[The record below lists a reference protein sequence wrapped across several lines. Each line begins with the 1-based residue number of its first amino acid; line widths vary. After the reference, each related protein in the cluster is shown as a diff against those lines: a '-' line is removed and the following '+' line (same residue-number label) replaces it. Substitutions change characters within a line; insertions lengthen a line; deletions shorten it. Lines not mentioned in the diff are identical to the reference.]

1 MSKKVVL
8 ITGATAGIG
17 LETALEL
24 ARRGMTVNFIA
35 RDKSK
40 AEETKRL
47 LAEGGSSD
55 SQYFIAD
62 FSSQKSIRTAALQIK
77 QTLPVI
83 DVLINNAGGVNSE
96 FELTEDGLEK
106 TIATNHFAYFLLT
119 NLLLEQIKKSDYARI
134 INVASGSHYQGKIN
148 FESFTQNK
156 GYFIMTAYGQSKLA
170 NVLFTNE
177 LARRLAGTHVTVNS
191 LHPGMVVTKIGDKN
205 TNGLAAFVWNL
216 ATKIGGIKV
225 QKGAET
231 SVFLATSDKVKGVSG
246 KYFDKSREKKPSKLA
261 LDLNLQKQLWEVS
274 EKLCPINA

>member
-24 ARRGMTVNFIA
+24 ARRGMAVNFIA
-35 RDKSK
+35 RDKNK
-40 AEETKRL
+40 AEETKRQ
-47 LAEGGSSD
+47 LAEAGSKD
-55 SQYFIAD
+55 SHYFIAD
-62 FSSQKSIRTAALQIK
+62 FSSQKSIRAAAQQIK

-119 NLLLEQIKKSDYARI
+119 NLLLDQVKKSDYARI

-148 FESFTQNK
+148 FDSFTQNK
-156 GYFIMTAYGQSKLA
+156 GHFIMTAYAQSKLA

-261 LDLNLQKQLWEVS
+261 LDLNLQKKLWEVS

>member
-24 ARRGMTVNFIA
+24 ARRGFTVNFIA
-35 RDKSK
+35 RDKNK
-40 AEETKRL
+40 AEETKRQ
-47 LAEGGSSD
+47 LAEAGSKD
-55 SQYFIAD
+55 GHYFIAD
-62 FSSQKSIRTAALQIK
+62 FSSQKSIRAAAQQIK

-119 NLLLEQIKKSDYARI
+119 NLLLDQVKKSDYARI

-148 FESFTQNK
+148 FDSFTQNK
-156 GYFIMTAYGQSKLA
+156 GHFIMTAYAQSKLA

-261 LDLNLQKQLWEVS
+261 LDLNLQKKLWEVS

>member
-24 ARRGMTVNFIA
+24 ARRGFTVNFIA
-35 RDKSK
+35 RDKNK
-40 AEETKRL
+40 AEETKRQ
-47 LAEGGSSD
+47 LAEAGSKD
-55 SQYFIAD
+55 GHYFIAD
-62 FSSQKSIRTAALQIK
+62 FSSQKSIRAATQQIK

-119 NLLLEQIKKSDYARI
+119 NLLLDQVKKSDYARI

-148 FESFTQNK
+148 FNSFTQNK
-156 GYFIMTAYGQSKLA
+156 GHFIMTAYAQSKLA

>member
-35 RDKSK
+35 RDKNK
-40 AEETKRL
+40 AEETKRQ
-47 LAEGGSSD
+47 LAEAGSKD
-55 SQYFIAD
+55 GQYFIAD
-62 FSSQKSIRTAALQIK
+62 FSSQKSIRAAAQQIK

-119 NLLLEQIKKSDYARI
+119 NLLLDQVKKSDYARI

-148 FESFTQNK
+148 FDSFTQNK
-156 GYFIMTAYGQSKLA
+156 GHFIMTAYAQSKLA